1 MTRRST
7 GFIEEPIEKISRPI
21 ELIEAEGYSTIWMR
35 ETAIKYL
42 LIAYS
47 GTLICT
53 FTIYF
58 LQGFKWRGFDLY
70 YSLLHW
76 LGAATIGEIGGLL
89 ALVYGALFR
98 RE

>member
-1 MTRRST
+1 MARRST
-7 GFIEEPIEKISRPI
+7 SFIAEPTEKISRPI

-35 ETAIKYL
+35 VIAIKYL
-42 LIAYS
+42 LIVYS
-47 GTLICT
+47 GMLICT

-58 LQGFKWRGFDLY
+58 LQGFKWRGFDLS
-70 YSLLHW
+70 YSLLNW
-76 LGAATIGEIGGLL
+76 LGAATIGEVGGLL